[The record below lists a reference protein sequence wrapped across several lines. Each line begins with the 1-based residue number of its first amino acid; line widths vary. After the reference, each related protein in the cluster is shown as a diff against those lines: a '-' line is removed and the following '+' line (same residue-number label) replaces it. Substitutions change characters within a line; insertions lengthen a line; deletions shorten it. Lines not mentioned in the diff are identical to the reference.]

1 MAKVFTSNGTWNNG
15 VFIIRIAVAFYI
27 FRHSLELFDIHILIK
42 FLTEIN
48 FPFPVFSGYAAKI
61 IEFAGSILLAVGLFT
76 KFITPLLITIMVG
89 AIYTMSQGDIFN
101 GELPFL
107 FALHFALF
115 FFIGPGKWSLDYLLF
130 DKGNNK
136 KL

>member
-27 FRHSLELFDIHILIK
+27 FKHSLELFDIQILIK

-48 FPFPVFSGYAAKI
+48 FPFPVFSAYTAKI
-61 IEFAGSILLAVGLFT
+61 IEFVGAILLAVGLFT

-89 AIYTMSQGDIFN
+89 VIYTMSGGDIFN

-130 DKGNNK
+130 DK
-136 KL
+136 

>member
-27 FRHSLELFDIHILIK
+27 FKHSLELFDIQILIK

-48 FPFPVFSGYAAKI
+48 FPFPVFSAYTAKI
-61 IEFAGSILLAVGLFT
+61 IELVGAILLAVGLFT
-76 KFITPLLITIMVG
+76 KYKTPLLITVMVG
-89 AIYTMSQGDIFN
+89 VIYTMSGGDIFN

-130 DKGNNK
+130 DK
-136 KL
+136 

>member
-27 FRHSLELFDIHILIK
+27 FKHSLELFDIQILIK

-48 FPFPVFSGYAAKI
+48 FPFPVFSAYTAKI
-61 IEFAGSILLAVGLFT
+61 IEFVGAILLAVGLFT
-76 KFITPLLITIMVG
+76 KFITPLLITVMVG
-89 AIYTMSQGDIFN
+89 VIYTMSGGDIFN

-130 DKGNNK
+130 DK
-136 KL
+136 

>member
-27 FRHSLELFDIHILIK
+27 FRHSLELFDMHILIK

-48 FPFPVFSGYAAKI
+48 FPFPVFSGYVAKI

-89 AIYTMSQGDIFN
+89 VIYTMSQGDIFN